1 MVLLVVDGPR
11 QTISITHWI
20 HSTSSCDSINAP
32 YSSHTHI
39 FARSTL
45 STLSIIEY
53 IFPSPSLY
61 VQRLWT
67 VEAKPETA
75 AATIPKAS
83 LSVWHT
89 IHGALPSQVPQP
101 LLLSQ
106 LGNLT
111 RPCRTKVLQL
121 HYLAFLWEW
130 SGIFNWLQ
138 INVDCREEE
147 DGWGDPQTFTSFH
160 IFGHHEIFDLLGRTN
175 IG

>member
-53 IFPSPSLY
+53 IFPSPFLY

-67 VEAKPETA
+67 IEAKPETA

-83 LSVWHT
+83 LLV
-89 IHGALPSQVPQP
+89 LPYM
-101 LLLSQ
+101 
-106 LGNLT
+106 G
-111 RPCRTKVLQL
+111 PCRTKVLQL
-121 HYLAFLWEW
+121 HYLTLLWEW
-130 SGIFNWLQ
+130 IFNWLQ

-147 DGWGDPQTFTSFH
+147 DGWEDPQTSTSFH
-160 IFGHHEIFDLLGRTN
+160 IFGHHETFDLLGRTN